1 MNRSS
6 LLLLAPLLA
15 CARSA
20 APPDCEAMGPGLD
33 RDACLF
39 NQVLALPE
47 TERARVG
54 PLCDRIADPVVR
66 TAAIDRWTRDHA
78 AALSPQEGQAL
89 CQRLPPAEA
98 SACTRRLSSAHL
110 RR

>member
-1 MNRSS
+1 M
-6 LLLLAPLLA
+6 A
-15 CARSA
+15 
-20 APPDCEAMGPGLD
+20 PGLD

-39 NQVLALPE
+39 DQVLALPPSE
-47 TERARVG
+47 LARVG
-54 PLCDRIADPVVR
+54 PLCDQIADPVVR

-78 AALSPQEGQAL
+78 DAISPQEGQAL

-98 SACTRRLSSAHL
+98 SACSRRLSSAHL